1 MLNRTNR
8 YKKEVEFR
16 NREEKKTT
24 QLNVIQILKEEIVYL
39 KKELEEVIE
48 KKDETDKHKEMLRNL
63 YEQKL
68 IDENGNPIY
77 EEYYNVKHGKQLS

>member
-8 YKKEVEFR
+8 YKKEVELR
-16 NREEKKTT
+16 NREEEKTT
-24 QLNVIQILKEEIVYL
+24 QLNVIQSLKEEIVYL
-39 KKELEEVIE
+39 KKELEEVKE
-48 KKDETDKHKEMLRNL
+48 KKDEADKHKEMLRIL

-77 EEYYNVKHGKQLS
+77 EE

>member
-8 YKKEVEFR
+8 YKKEVKLR
-16 NREEKKTT
+16 NREEEKTT
-24 QLNVIQILKEEIVYL
+24 QLNVIQSLKEEIVYL
-39 KKELEEVIE
+39 KKELEEVKE
-48 KKDETDKHKEMLRNL
+48 KEDEADKHKEMLRSL

-77 EEYYNVKHGKQLS
+77 EE

>member
-77 EEYYNVKHGKQLS
+77 EE